1 MNKKKPNKK
10 RPKLLNNMSLKIFS
24 VLSAII
30 LWLLVTNFS
39 DPSSTFRGTNIS
51 VRFLHTNVVTDRGEV
66 YTVLN
71 DTDTI
76 PVVTI
81 VAKRSVVDALEN
93 DNIIATADFNDMD
106 SKGNVPINV
115 TTNKY
120 SDEIERITYSVDTL
134 QLDIEKK
141 ETKTLTLN
149 ANTTGDVTD
158 GYIINSETMDQNQIR
173 VTGPESFVNNC
184 ASAAVTVDVSGA
196 TSSIS
201 TSESV
206 HLYDAQGEEL
216 EIGDNVSLSVDR
228 IMVSVEILPTKSVSV
243 TYDTKGTP
251 ADGYQLSGDATLTPN
266 TIIVA
271 AKKSVLD
278 DLDEVKISSDALN
291 VSGRSS
297 DLHTTVDITKY
308 LPDGVVLADSTFDGK
323 IDVTI
328 GIEKSGS

>member
-1 MNKKKPNKK
+1 MNKKQ
-10 RPKLLNNMSLKIFS
+10 RPKFLNNMSLKIFS
-24 VLSAII
+24 LLSAIV

-51 VRFLHTNVVTDRGEV
+51 VHFLHTNVITDQGEV

-106 SKGNVPINV
+106 SGGNVPITV

-134 QLDIEKK
+134 QLDIEEK
-141 ETKTLTLN
+141 ETKTLSLT
-149 ANTTGDVTD
+149 AGTTGDVGD
-158 GYIINSETMDQNQIR
+158 GYIIGSETMDQNQIR
-173 VTGPESFVNNC
+173 VTGPKSFVDNC
-184 ASAAVTVDVSGA
+184 ESAAVTVDVSDA
-196 TSSIS
+196 TGSIS

-206 HLYDAQGEEL
+206 HLYDAQGQEL
-216 EIGDNVSLSVDR
+216 EIGDNVSLSVDK
-228 IMVSVEILPTKSVSV
+228 IMVTVEILPTKSVTV
-243 TYDTKGTP
+243 TYSTKGTP
-251 ADGYQLSGDATLTPN
+251 ADGYKLSGDDTVTPN
-266 TIIVA
+266 TIVVA
-271 AKKSVLD
+271 ARKSVLD
-278 DLDEVKISSDALN
+278 DLSTVKISSDALD

-297 DLHTTVDITKY
+297 DLETTVDISDY
-308 LPDGVVLADSTFDGK
+308 LPDGVTLADSSFDGK
-323 IDVTI
+323 ISVTI
-328 GIEKSGS
+328 GIEEDDSSS

>member
-1 MNKKKPNKK
+1 MNKQRQKP
-10 RPKLLNNMSLKIFS
+10 RLLKNMSLKIFS
-24 VLSAII
+24 LLFAII

-106 SKGNVPINV
+106 ANGNVPISV

-120 SDEIERITYSVDTL
+120 SDEIENITYSVDTL

-141 ETKTLTLN
+141 ETKTLSLT
-149 ANTTGDVTD
+149 ANTTGDVKD
-158 GYIINSETMDQNQIR
+158 GYIINSETADQNQIR
-173 VTGPESFVNNC
+173 VTGPASFVSNC
-184 ASAAVTVDVSGA
+184 DHAAVTVDVSDA
-196 TSSIS
+196 SSSIS

-243 TYDTKGTP
+243 TYETKGTP
-251 ADGYQLSGDATLTPN
+251 ADGYKLSGDATITPN
-266 TIIVA
+266 SIIVA
-271 AKKSVLD
+271 ARKSVLD
-278 DLDEVKISSDALN
+278 NLSEIKISSDALN
-291 VSGRSS
+291 VAGLSS
-297 DLHTTVDITKY
+297 DLQTTVDISKY
-308 LPDGVVLADSTFDGK
+308 LPDGVVLADSSFDGK
-323 IDVTI
+323 VSVTI
-328 GIEKSGS
+328 GIEKDS